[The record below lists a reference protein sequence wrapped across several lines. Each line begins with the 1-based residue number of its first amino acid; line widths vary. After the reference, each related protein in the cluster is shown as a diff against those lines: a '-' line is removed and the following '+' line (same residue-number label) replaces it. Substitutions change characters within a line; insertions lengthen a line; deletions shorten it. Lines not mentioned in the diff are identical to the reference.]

1 MGYAVALHLEV
12 AKQSCL
18 LLGHTYKVDERIDVL
33 DEDGAEVAHERVGE
47 IVVGRV

>member
-18 LLGHTYKVDERIDVL
+18 LLRHTYEVDERIDVL
-33 DEDGAEVAHERVGE
+33 DENGTQVAHKR
-47 IVVGRV
+47 IRQIIVGRV